1 MKVKAPYVPPK
12 STAINM
18 AIAEKQI
25 KANVPVIEEVARN
38 IPVNQKRVNDRKPTI
53 ANWDQGF

>member
-1 MKVKAPYVPPK
+1 MKVKAPYTPPK

-18 AIAEKQI
+18 SIADKQI
-25 KANVPVIEEVARN
+25 KSNQSVVDELAKN
-38 IPVNQKRVNDRKPTI
+38 IVVDMKRVNARKPTI